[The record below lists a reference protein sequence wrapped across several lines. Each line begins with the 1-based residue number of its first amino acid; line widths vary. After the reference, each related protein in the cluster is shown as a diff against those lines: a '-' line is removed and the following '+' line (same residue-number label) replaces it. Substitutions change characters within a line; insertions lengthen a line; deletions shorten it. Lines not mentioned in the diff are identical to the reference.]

1 VTVLLVE
8 MIDICKV
15 YPPNVVALKHVDF
28 SLERGEIHALVGEN
42 GAGKSTLMKILS
54 GLIRPSFGEIRV
66 NGQRVQINSPVVAA
80 RLGIGMVHQ
89 ELALVGSLRVY
100 ENVVL
105 GSEPSRFGLLQPQK
119 SSQMVKQL
127 AERFGLNVDVDA
139 ITQELSVAGRQKVEI
154 LKQLYRNVDI
164 LILDEPTAALT
175 PQESEELFDEMFKL
189 RERGKTIVFVSH
201 KLDEVLKISDR
212 ITVLRKGEKIATVKN
227 DGSISAAQLAE
238 MMVGKRIEL
247 VSIKA
252 RRPAGDPVLV
262 VKDLSLVDR
271 TSGKKLLDGVNLTVH
286 AGEVVGIAGVE
297 GNGQNELIEVL
308 IGLRKPTSGS
318 IKIMGEDVTNLDPR
332 QRRAFIAYVPQ
343 DRKNVGLALKA
354 TIMEN
359 LIMTHH
365 MNPPLRR
372 KWLLDKS
379 VAKDFASRLIK
390 DFEIVCRGPFE
401 KVQNLSGGNQ
411 QKVVVAREISL
422 NRQLILLD
430 QPTRGL
436 DVASTQY
443 LRDQVLMLRD
453 SSKAVLLVSADL
465 DELMDLSDRIYVMR
479 SGRIVAELDPRTV
492 DKTVVGYHMLGVSA

>member
-1 VTVLLVE
+1 LLVE

-54 GLIRPSFGEIRV
+54 GVVKPSFGEIRV
-66 NGQRVQINSPVVAA
+66 NGQRVQIKSPVVAA

-89 ELALVGSLRVY
+89 ELALVGSLRAY

-105 GSEPSRFGLLQPQK
+105 GSEPSRFGLFQPQK
-119 SSQMVKQL
+119 SSQMVKEL
-127 AERFGLNVDVDA
+127 ADKFGLKIDVNA
-139 ITQELSVAGRQKVEI
+139 ITQELSIAGRQKIEI

-189 RERGKTIVFVSH
+189 RDRGKTIVFVSH
-201 KLDEVLKISDR
+201 KLDEVLRVSDR

-227 DGSISAAQLAE
+227 DGNIDAVQLAE
-238 MMVGKRIEL
+238 MMVGKTIQTTS
-247 VSIKA
+247 VKK
-252 RRPAGDPVLV
+252 RRPVGHPVLV
-262 VKDLSLVDR
+262 VKDLTLISK

-297 GNGQNELIEVL
+297 GNGQKELIEVL
-308 IGLRKPTSGS
+308 MGLRKPTSGRIVIS
-318 IKIMGEDVTNLDPR
+318 GEDVTSFGPR
-332 QRRAFIAYVPQ
+332 QRRPLMAYVPQ

-365 MNPPLRR
+365 MNPPLKK
-372 KWLLDKS
+372 KWLLDMN
-379 VAKDFASRLIK
+379 VAKSFATQLIR

-401 KVQNLSGGNQ
+401 RVQNLSGGNQ
-411 QKVVVAREISL
+411 QKVVVAREVSL
-422 NRQLILLD
+422 NRRLIVLD

-443 LRDQVLMLRD
+443 LRDQMIALRD
-453 SSKAVLLVSADL
+453 SDKAVLLVSADL

-479 SGRIVAELDPRTV
+479 SGHIVAELDPQVV

>member
-1 VTVLLVE
+1 LLVE

-28 SLERGEIHALVGEN
+28 SLERAEIHALVGEN

-54 GLIRPSFGEIRV
+54 GLIRPSFGEIRM

-89 ELALVGSLRVY
+89 ELALVGSLRVH

-105 GSEPSRFGLLQPQK
+105 GSEPSRFGLFQPQK
-119 SSQMVKQL
+119 SSQIVKQL
-127 AERFGLNVDVDA
+127 AERFGLNVDVNA

-175 PQESEELFDEMFKL
+175 PQESEELFDEMFRL
-189 RERGKTIVFVSH
+189 RDRGKTIVFVSH

-212 ITVLRKGEKIATVKN
+212 ITVLRKGEKITTVKN
-227 DGSISAAQLAE
+227 DGSINAAQLAE

-247 VSIKA
+247 VSIKT
-252 RRPAGDPVLV
+252 RRSAGDPVLV

-271 TSGKKLLDGVNLTVH
+271 TNGKKLLDGVNLTVH

-308 IGLRKPTSGS
+308 IGLRKPSSGS
-318 IKIMGEDVTNLDPR
+318 INILGKDVTSLDL
-332 QRRAFIAYVPQ
+332 RRRRSFIAYVPQ

-379 VAKDFASRLIK
+379 VAKGLASRLIR
-390 DFEIVCRGPFE
+390 DFEIVCRSPFE

-422 NRQLILLD
+422 NRQLIVLD

-443 LRDQVLMLRD
+443 LRDQVLMLRE
-453 SSKAVLLVSADL
+453 SNKAVLLVSADL